1 MMKLDATFAREV
13 RKAANGDGSRE
24 ARLAFLKPA
33 KEAARK
39 MSSPDVM
46 EEFDNIV
53 REYGRA
59 TVGLC
64 VAVTA
69 FENRDRLDS
78 DTVQWAREVLKLWT
92 NKPRDRMCLYINDG
106 LHPTRIE
113 EYAGSLMKLTT
124 EISQE
129 DDVRWES
136 EMGGTGGMGG
146 LC

>member
-13 RKAANGDGSRE
+13 RKTTNGDGSRE
-24 ARLAFLKPA
+24 ARFAFLKPA

-69 FENRDRLDS
+69 FENRDRLDNG
-78 DTVQWAREVLKLWT
+78 TVQWAREVLKLWT
-92 NKPRDRMCLYINDG
+92 NKPPDSLCLYINDG

-124 EISQE
+124 ETSQE
-129 DDVRWES
+129 DDVQWEPEMS
-136 EMGGTGGMGG
+136 ETGGMSG